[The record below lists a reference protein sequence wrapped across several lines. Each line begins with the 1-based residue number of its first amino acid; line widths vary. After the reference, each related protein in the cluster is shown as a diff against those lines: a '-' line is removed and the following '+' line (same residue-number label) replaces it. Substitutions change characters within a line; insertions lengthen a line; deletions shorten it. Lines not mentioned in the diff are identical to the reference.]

1 MRQPDN
7 WGWKARIGMFI
18 VGVEA
23 VPEAEWWAMM
33 PPGVSV
39 HAARISASTPWAK
52 WSADGQT
59 VEFKD
64 DLALGT
70 AQFAAMHLSAVVI
83 GHSSSSIAGGKGW
96 DAAVVERLSQSG
108 PAGRAATTNGLDCQA
123 ALRASKMKSR
133 FSSSPHGSTRGHTPR
148 APTISPITC
157 LSHQAIC
164 GSTRAEIGG
173 TCRPA
178 ISMRKAWASTR
189 TWSPS
194 TGKSAAPAHPRPTA
208 S

>member
-18 VGVEA
+18 VGVET

-70 AQFAAMHLSAVVI
+70 
-83 GHSSSSIAGGKGW
+83 
-96 DAAVVERLSQSG
+96 
-108 PAGRAATTNGLDCQA
+108 
-123 ALRASKMKSR
+123 
-133 FSSSPHGSTRGHTPR
+133 
-148 APTISPITC
+148 C
-157 LSHQAIC
+157 LLY
-164 GSTRAEIGG
+164 T
-173 TCRPA
+173 
-178 ISMRKAWASTR
+178 
-189 TWSPS
+189 SPS
-194 TGKSAAPAHPRPTA
+194 PRDAESSRMPSSA
-208 S
+208 

>member
-1 MRQPDN
+1 MRPPDN

-18 VGVEA
+18 VGVET

-96 DAAVVERLSQSG
+96 DAAVVEQLSQSG
-108 PAGRAATTNGLDCQA
+108 PAGRAATTNGLDC
-123 ALRASKMKSR
+123 
-133 FSSSPHGSTRGHTPR
+133 
-148 APTISPITC
+148 
-157 LSHQAIC
+157 
-164 GSTRAEIGG
+164 
-173 TCRPA
+173 
-178 ISMRKAWASTR
+178 
-189 TWSPS
+189 
-194 TGKSAAPAHPRPTA
+194 
-208 S
+208 